1 MQVSKILCSM
11 VVDVLYVEVGDGW
24 TWSFA
29 VMFGVGSS
37 RILSSTVLA
46 ESQFVVSEG

>member
-1 MQVSKILCSM
+1 MPVSRISSSM
-11 VVDVLYVEVGDGW
+11 AVDVLHDEVGDGW